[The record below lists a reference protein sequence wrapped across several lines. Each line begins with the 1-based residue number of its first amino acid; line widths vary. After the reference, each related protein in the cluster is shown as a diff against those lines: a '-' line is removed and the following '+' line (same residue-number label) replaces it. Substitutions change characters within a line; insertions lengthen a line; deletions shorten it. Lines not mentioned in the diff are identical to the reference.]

1 MQCQNLQGTKATQQ
15 ACAYSVNSQ
24 NQNSSPLSDLSKQL
38 KWNLFVPSHLTCQT
52 EKWKEPRVLGLHA
65 ATPPVTSPTEG
76 AARHRNDGTV
86 QILNMFWHGIKSCSP
101 LWGRDS
107 PFSVWSLIR
116 PQGERGRNTDTPEYS
131 LCTFLD
137 IFFLFFFFADL
148 GIVSHFEISFH
159 SKIEALISPH
169 LRLMKSHKWS
179 MRIPAWLAGFYLPHI
194 LLSGAQSSVC
204 CCSISD
210 YSSTEDLTALLLQ
223 LWQQMLSFF

>member
-1 MQCQNLQGTKATQQ
+1 MQCSARICKADTKATQQ

-65 ATPPVTSPTEG
+65 ATPPVTSPTVG

-137 IFFLFFFFADL
+137 FFFF
-148 GIVSHFEISFH
+148 
-159 SKIEALISPH
+159 
-169 LRLMKSHKWS
+169 
-179 MRIPAWLAGFYLPHI
+179 
-194 LLSGAQSSVC
+194 
-204 CCSISD
+204 
-210 YSSTEDLTALLLQ
+210 
-223 LWQQMLSFF
+223 FFFFF